1 MRGDMRFGIRVKSPK
16 KLFVVFERPVAIAPE
31 SDSFFRFTADDILD
45 KFLMLTAIDKLPL
58 LDVGSSGEI
67 VEALLEGHHDSL
79 KIGVFVQVQE
89 NVVEIDVQVV
99 LGVETLPLD
108 GGDHFAVQIF
118 QALDLFRTDSINIL
132 RNRTWFTTGGI
143 VFTGSS
149 NS

>member
-1 MRGDMRFGIRVKSPK
+1 MRFGIRVKSPK

-67 VEALLEGHHDSL
+67 VEALLEGRHDSL
-79 KIGVFVQVQE
+79 KIGGFVQVKE

-108 GGDHFAVQIF
+108 GGDHFAVQLF